1 MIKPQSIKEG
11 EKKLQVMAGLIS
23 MLVRAPELAET
34 ANAAIVEPRAAANR
48 TLMRRAIE
56 RGEISADCDID
67 TLSLVAP
74 SMAAYR
80 VLILQKPV
88 DRAFLISLIDGVIL
102 PAVGLA
108 GPQHAPDGAELR
120 RPR

>member
-1 MIKPQSIKEG
+1 
-11 EKKLQVMAGLIS
+11 MAGLIS

-34 ANAAIVEPRAAANR
+34 ANSAIVEPRAAANR
-48 TLMRRAIE
+48 TLMRRAVE

-108 GPQHAPDGAELR
+108 TGRDTA
-120 RPR
+120 

>member
-1 MIKPQSIKEG
+1 
-11 EKKLQVMAGLIS
+11 V
-23 MLVRAPELAET
+23 LAET

-56 RGEISADCDID
+56 
-67 TLSLVAP
+67 
-74 SMAAYR
+74 AAYR

-102 PAVGLA
+102 PAVGLG
-108 GPQHAPDGAELR
+108 GPQHAPD
-120 RPR
+120 